1 LLSATHMCL
10 CVCVCSWPGGS
21 REQGHRR
28 TSYHV
33 SQPTT
38 KNDPYLESQ
47 CLYHGFKTLHDGLLG
62 ILKTMIDI
70 IQHSPSRKK
79 KKKKLY
85 SPTLKAAGVLA
96 APGEAGCLT
105 SSHCSQAPERVG
117 MVMRTHGEEA
127 QWTWLTDKTCPYG
140 GVSGHYWGP
149 PHKPLSTLSHNVRT
163 LDHDFWVRVTSPS

>member
-1 LLSATHMCL
+1 MGDVLLPMGHLASLETFLLSATHMCL

-79 KKKKLY
+79 KKKRMIQPNLEG
-85 SPTLKAAGVLA
+85 SRG
-96 APGEAGCLT
+96 GE
-105 SSHCSQAPERVG
+105 SRVG
-117 MVMRTHGEEA
+117 
-127 QWTWLTDKTCPYG
+127 
-140 GVSGHYWGP
+140 
-149 PHKPLSTLSHNVRT
+149 
-163 LDHDFWVRVTSPS
+163 F